1 MIDIMLYYRKEYMKY
16 NRRMASLPGIL
27 LFAIFSKI
35 GSNYIM
41 EPFLND
47 TFIDDPSYNYI

>member
-16 NRRMASLPGIL
+16 NRRMASLPGVL

-35 GSNYIM
+35 GSNYTI
-41 EPFLND
+41 EPFFD
-47 TFIDDPSYNYI
+47 DPFIDDPSYNHI

>member
-1 MIDIMLYYRKEYMKY
+1 MLYYRNKYMKY
-16 NRRMASLPGIL
+16 NRRVASLPGIL

-35 GSNYIM
+35 DSNYIM

>member
-1 MIDIMLYYRKEYMKY
+1 MLYYRKEYMKY
-16 NRRMASLPGIL
+16 NRRVASLPGIL

-47 TFIDDPSYNYI
+47 TFIDDPPYTYI